1 MGCVALGGC
10 TAEGLYEPQYLSK
23 VSPPYLAENKVVVLM
38 HDHDQ
43 QYTFTGKP
51 TSEIGENITLTMP
64 IGSIL
69 REVAANTFRSY
80 FMYGVVFTDK
90 LVPDLRYTVAIEPE
104 IRNFAYRYDRQ
115 IEGDVFDIRPNADG
129 GPVQPLST
137 ITPSIRFELALTAY
151 DANNKVLLKKT
162 YESGWV
168 AGESYIVTSR
178 PHERV
183 NATFHKAL
191 QTVMEKVADD
201 IRPFRLRSAPAPQ
214 PHRAPHA
221 LRSQFDGGH
230 ARHGAGLRRALQHGA
245 RVRPN
250 LLVDDRECL

>member
-1 MGCVALGGC
+1 MRKNNVYLIACAVALLGGC
-10 TAEGLYEPQYLSK
+10 TAQGLYQPEYLSR
-23 VSPPYLAENKVVVLM
+23 VSPPYLAENKIVVLM

-51 TSEIGENITLTMP
+51 TSAIGENITLTMP

-69 REVAANTFRSY
+69 REVTANVFRSY

-104 IRNFAYRYDRQ
+104 IRNFAYRYDRH
-115 IEGDVFDIRPNADG
+115 IEGDLFDVRPTAEG
-129 GPVQPLST
+129 GGVEPLST
-137 ITPSIRFELALTAY
+137 ITPSIRFELALTVH
-151 DANNKVLLKKT
+151 DADDKVLLKKT

-168 AGESYIVTSR
+168 AGESYIVTMR

-191 QTVMEKVADD
+191 QAMMEKVADD
-201 IRPFRLRSAPAPQ
+201 IRPFFAEDELER
-214 PHRAPHA
+214 
-221 LRSQFDGGH
+221 
-230 ARHGAGLRRALQHGA
+230 
-245 RVRPN
+245 
-250 LLVDDRECL
+250 

>member
-1 MGCVALGGC
+1 MRALVVVLSMGCVALAGC

-51 TSEIGENITLTMP
+51 TSQIGENITLTMP

-69 REVAANTFRSY
+69 REVTANTFRSY

-115 IEGDVFDIRPNADG
+115 IEGNIFDVRPNTDSSSAE
-129 GPVQPLST
+129 PVST
-137 ITPSIRFELALTAY
+137 ITPSIRFELALTVY
-151 DANNKVLLKKT
+151 DASNKVLLKKT

-191 QTVMEKVADD
+191 QAVMEKVADD
-201 IRPFRLRSAPAPQ
+201 IRPFFAEDEIER
-214 PHRAPHA
+214 
-221 LRSQFDGGH
+221 
-230 ARHGAGLRRALQHGA
+230 
-245 RVRPN
+245 
-250 LLVDDRECL
+250 

>member
-1 MGCVALGGC
+1 MQKPGTHLLALGALLTGAALGGC
-10 TAEGLYEPQYLSK
+10 AAQGLYEPQYLSK

-51 TSEIGENITLTMP
+51 QSEIGENITLTMP

-69 REVAANTFRSY
+69 REVAASTFRSY
-80 FMYGVVFTDK
+80 FMYGTVFTDK
-90 LVPDLRYTVAIEPE
+90 LVPELGYTVAIEPE

-115 IEGDVFDIRPNADG
+115 VEGDIFDIRPGSDSADA
-129 GPVQPLST
+129 QPLST
-137 ITPSIRFELALTAY
+137 ITPSIRFDLALTVY

-168 AGESYIVTSR
+168 AGEKYIVTSR

-191 QTVMEKVADD
+191 QATMEKVADD
-201 IRPFRLRSAPAPQ
+201 IRPFFAEDEIER
-214 PHRAPHA
+214 
-221 LRSQFDGGH
+221 
-230 ARHGAGLRRALQHGA
+230 
-245 RVRPN
+245 
-250 LLVDDRECL
+250 

>member
-1 MGCVALGGC
+1 MRALAAILLVGLITLCGC
-10 TAEGLYEPQYLSK
+10 TAQGLYESQYLEK
-23 VSPPYLAENKVVVLM
+23 VTPPYLAENKVVVLM
-38 HDHDQ
+38 HAHDQ
-43 QYTFTGKP
+43 EYTFTGKP

-69 REVAANTFRSY
+69 REVTANTFRSY

-90 LVPDLRYTVAIEPE
+90 LLPDLRYTVAIEPE
-104 IRNFAYRYDRQ
+104 IRNFAYRYDRR
-115 IEGDVFDIRPNADG
+115 IEGDVFDVRPNSDG
-129 GPVQPLST
+129 GPAQPLST

-151 DANNKVLLKKT
+151 DASNKVLLKKT

-191 QTVMEKVADD
+191 QAVMAKVADD
-201 IRPFRLRSAPAPQ
+201 IRPFFAEDEVER
-214 PHRAPHA
+214 
-221 LRSQFDGGH
+221 
-230 ARHGAGLRRALQHGA
+230 
-245 RVRPN
+245 
-250 LLVDDRECL
+250 

>member
-1 MGCVALGGC
+1 MRVLTVGLLVIGAALNGC
-10 TAEGLYEPQYLSK
+10 TAEGLYQPEYLSK
-23 VSPPYLAENKVVVLM
+23 VSPPYLAENKIVVLM

-64 IGSIL
+64 IGAIL
-69 REVAANTFRSY
+69 REVTANTFRSY

-90 LVPDLRYTVAIEPE
+90 LVPDLHYTVAVEPE

-115 IEGDVFDIRPNADG
+115 IEGDLFDVRPNADG
-129 GPVQPLST
+129 GSAEPLST
-137 ITPSIRFELALTAY
+137 ITPSIQFELALTAY
-151 DANNKVLLKKT
+151 DAGNKVLLKKT

-183 NATFHKAL
+183 NATFHQAL
-191 QTVMEKVADD
+191 QAVMQKVADD
-201 IRPFRLRSAPAPQ
+201 IRPFFAEDEIER
-214 PHRAPHA
+214 
-221 LRSQFDGGH
+221 
-230 ARHGAGLRRALQHGA
+230 
-245 RVRPN
+245 
-250 LLVDDRECL
+250 

>member
-1 MGCVALGGC
+1 VGLWVIGAALGGC
-10 TAEGLYEPQYLSK
+10 TAEGLYQPEYLSK

-43 QYTFTGKP
+43 QYTFAGKP
-51 TSEIGENITLTMP
+51 TSQIGENITLTMP

-69 REVAANTFRSY
+69 REVTANTFRSY

-115 IEGDVFDIRPNADG
+115 IEGDLFDVRPNTDG
-129 GPVQPLST
+129 GSAERLST
-137 ITPSIRFELALTAY
+137 IAPSIRFELGLTVY
-151 DANNKVLLKKT
+151 DAGNKVLLKKT

-191 QTVMEKVADD
+191 QAVMEQVADD
-201 IRPFRLRSAPAPQ
+201 IRPFFAEDEIEP
-214 PHRAPHA
+214 
-221 LRSQFDGGH
+221 
-230 ARHGAGLRRALQHGA
+230 
-245 RVRPN
+245 
-250 LLVDDRECL
+250 